1 MQDIITIDAL
11 TKGSVSVKVQK
22 TMVQDGIA
30 YEIGEPHRC
39 AYGKSVS
46 GRAKLAKDVP
56 EPYLSAVMAVWG
68 NDPTMEEPAEGGETK

>member
-22 TMVQDGIA
+22 TIVQDGIA
-30 YEIGEPHRC
+30 YEIGQPQRR
-39 AYGKSVS
+39 AYVNSES
-46 GRAKLAKDVP
+46 GRAKLSEEVP

-68 NDPTMEEPAEGGETK
+68 NDPTMEEPAEGGETI

>member
-22 TMVQDGIA
+22 TIVQDGIA

-39 AYGKSVS
+39 AYVNSAY
-46 GRAKLAKDVP
+46 GRAQLAKEVP

-68 NDPTMEEPAEGGETK
+68 NDPTIDVPAEGGETK

>member
-22 TMVQDGIA
+22 TIVQDGVT

-39 AYGKSVS
+39 AYANSAT
-46 GRAKLAKDVP
+46 GREQIAEELP

-68 NDPTMEEPAEGGETK
+68 DAPTVENPAEGGDE

>member
-1 MQDIITIDAL
+1 MTVTITLDAL
-11 TKGSVSVKVQK
+11 NKNSVSVKARK
-22 TMVQDGIA
+22 AIMQDGVT

-39 AYGKSVS
+39 AYVNSES

-68 NDPTMEEPAEGGETK
+68 NDPTMAEGGETK

>member
-22 TMVQDGIA
+22 TIVQDGVT

-39 AYGKSVS
+39 AYVNSES
-46 GRAKLAKDVP
+46 GRAKLSEEVP

-68 NDPTMEEPAEGGETK
+68 DDPTIKEPAEGGETK